1 MHRHDPAYVI
11 EIARRI
17 LGGPQAAD
25 QWLDHPSPQLGGRT
39 PRDMLGSAAGARRVE
54 ELLIQLDDD
63 GRLHRPGS
71 EVPARQPGKVE
82 ASAPL
87 PARAATEAG
96 DITLFLSGDVMTGRG
111 VDQIMPHPSRP
122 QLYEPYM
129 NSAVGYLELAESA
142 TGPIPRSVA
151 PAYIWGDALAELER
165 VKPNARIVNL
175 ETAVTAAEDA
185 WPAKGIHYR
194 MHPANVACLSAARL
208 DCCTLANNHV
218 LDWGYRGLSETLDT
232 LHAEG
237 IRTAGAGRDEAEA
250 ASPAQIELAHGRR
263 VLVFAYGTESSGVP
277 PEWAA
282 DKHRAGVNF
291 LVDLSERAVTRV
303 AEQVHRARRAGDLVV
318 ISIHWGGNW
327 GYEVPKAQRI
337 FAQRL
342 VDVAG
347 ADVVHGHSSHHPR
360 GIEIHRDR
368 AILYGCGDFLN
379 DYEGISGYEAFRGDL
394 ALMYFPSFDS
404 TSGRLARLALTPM
417 QIRHFRLNRAKRNDA
432 LWLEQVLDREGR
444 KLGTVARLQPDHT
457 ILIEPG

>member
-54 ELLIQLDDD
+54 ELLTQLDDD
-63 GRLHRPGS
+63 SRLHRP
-71 EVPARQPGKVE
+71 EAPARQPGE
-82 ASAPL
+82 AQAPAAQSA
-87 PARAATEAG
+87 RSTEV
-96 DITLFLSGDVMTGRG
+96 TLFLSGDVMTGRG
-111 VDQIMPHPSRP
+111 VDQIMSHPSRP
-122 QLYEPYM
+122 HLFEPYM
-129 NSAVGYLELAESA
+129 DSAVGYLQLAESA
-142 TGPIPRSVA
+142 TGPIPRSVQ
-151 PAYIWGDALAELER
+151 PTYVWGDALAELQR
-165 VKPNARIVNL
+165 VKPDARIVNL
-175 ETAVTAAEDA
+175 ETAVTAAEDP

-194 MHPANVACLSAARL
+194 MHPANVTCLSAARL

-232 LHAEG
+232 LHAAG
-237 IRTAGAGRDEAEA
+237 IRTAGAGRDETEA
-250 ASPAQIELAHGRR
+250 ATPAQIELAGGRR
-263 VLVFAYGTESSGVP
+263 VLVFAYGMENAGVP

-282 DKHRAGVNF
+282 DRHRAGVNF

-303 AEQVHRARRAGDLVV
+303 AERVRLARRAGDLVV
-318 ISIHWGGNW
+318 ISLHWGSNW
-327 GYEVPKAQRI
+327 GYDVPKAQRT

-342 VDVAG
+342 VEVAG
-347 ADVVHGHSSHHPR
+347 ANVVHGHSSHHPR
-360 GIEIHRDR
+360 GIEIYRDR

-379 DYEGISGYEAFRGDL
+379 DYEGISGYESFRGDL

-404 TSGRLARLALTPM
+404 ATGRLVRLALTPM
-417 QIRHFRLNRAKRNDA
+417 QIRHFRLNRAKHEDA

-444 KLGTVARLQPDHT
+444 KLGTVARLQRDDT
-457 ILIEPG
+457 ILIEPA